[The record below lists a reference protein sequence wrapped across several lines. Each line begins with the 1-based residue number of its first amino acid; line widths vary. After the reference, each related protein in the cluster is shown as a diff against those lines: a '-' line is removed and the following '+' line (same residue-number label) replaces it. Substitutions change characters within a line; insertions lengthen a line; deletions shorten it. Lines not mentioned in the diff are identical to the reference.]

1 MRKFW
6 GYISNEEYAVGCTGQ
21 TVFVYDREGKELAK
35 FKDIKYGCM
44 AMFSPDGKLFVVKST
59 GAYFGVYLLD
69 TLRLIYKVKFSDVDG
84 SQDDGY
90 CFSADGKYFY
100 NIERQKKSFNG
111 AISVYTTSDFKR
123 AAMFLDEDKYTEP
136 SWIETGTDGWIYVL
150 GFLRGEDGVICDGFI
165 SRFGDNGIEK
175 LCVIP
180 IAEYEYYRSFK
191 KMESYGFTDKAKE
204 MFLLKYTD
212 ADMGGIENTPLPLE
226 NLWRK
231 YSNEEGS
238 MK

>member
-136 SWIETGTDGWIYVL
+136 SWIETGTDVEGKASGIETELVKMLGSWGKIPVTYAGGVGSFRDLDILYTEGQNRLHVTIGSALDLFGGTMAYEKVLEYVL
-150 GFLRGEDGVICDGFI
+150 ERV
-165 SRFGDNGIEK
+165 
-175 LCVIP
+175 
-180 IAEYEYYRSFK
+180 
-191 KMESYGFTDKAKE
+191 
-204 MFLLKYTD
+204 
-212 ADMGGIENTPLPLE
+212 
-226 NLWRK
+226 
-231 YSNEEGS
+231 
-238 MK
+238 